1 MSKPKQPSKFWNI
14 ADNGDGSGVIDLNGE
29 LLDMRRTAWFEE
41 VVAGNYYTSDDF
53 AADLA
58 ACKGMKE
65 VTVNINSPGGDL
77 YMGIA
82 IHNALR
88 ALNCKVKTVI
98 QGIAASAA
106 SIIFCAGDERL
117 VYPGSVL
124 MVHGVLTHIDLY
136 GYMNEHGVTEAISEL
151 KQTKKA
157 LAVMN
162 EAIAA
167 TYASITGKS
176 KEEHLSQIAGNAEK
190 FMTAEDAI
198 SEGYATG
205 YVDGKAAKLKMVAC
219 AGKTHLYS
227 GDKLLTTDFH
237 APQNALALGIQAA
250 EETPQDAEATEA
262 KNKEEIHMSKTE
274 NNPAPTEEMISKEA
288 AATAQQNAVNAA
300 IAADRKRIAD
310 IDALAAKWGNA
321 IDKELVN
328 KAKYGN
334 DNEQPMTAEQFALT
348 AMNTIDP
355 QKSFAG
361 TRSKELAPNNNV
373 GTAAAPVEGDA
384 TRAANGVRKDIANS
398 LDRLF
403 PAEK

>member
-1 MSKPKQPSKFWNI
+1 MSRQKMTKFWNI
-14 ADNGDGSGVIDLNGE
+14 ADNGDGTGTIDLNGE
-29 LLDMRRTAWFEE
+29 LVDIRRTEWFEE
-41 VVAGNYYTSDDF
+41 LSIGNYYTSDDF
-53 AADLA
+53 AKDIAGCA
-58 ACKGMKE
+58 GMSE

-88 ALNCKVKTVI
+88 SLNCKVKTVI

-124 MVHGVLTHIDLY
+124 MVHGVLTHVDLW
-136 GYMNEHGVTEAISEL
+136 GYMNEGDITDAIQEL

-157 LAVMN
+157 LATMN

-167 TYASITGKS
+167 TYASVTGKS
-176 KEEHLSQIAGNAEK
+176 KEDHLALISGTGEK
-190 FMTAEDAI
+190 YMTANDAI

-227 GDKLLTTDFH
+227 GETLLTKDFH
-237 APQNALALGIQAA
+237 APHNALALGIETA
-250 EETPQDAEATEA
+250 EEASQVVEGTEA
-262 KNKEEIHMSKTE
+262 QNKEEIHMSKTE
-274 NNPAPTEEMISKEA
+274 NTAPAEDMISKA
-288 AATAQQNAVNAA
+288 AAAEMQNAA

-310 IDALAAKWGNA
+310 IDAIAAKWGNA
-321 IDKELVN
+321 IDNELVN

-334 DNEQPMTAEQFALT
+334 ETEQPMTAEQFALA
-348 AMNTIDP
+348 AMNAIDP
-355 QKSFAG
+355 QKNFAAA
-361 TRSKELAPNNNV
+361 RAQELAPSNAV
-373 GTAAAPVEGDA
+373 A
-384 TRAANGVRKDIANS
+384 TTTTNIEEETNRAQNGVRKDINS
-398 LDRLF
+398 ALDRLF
-403 PAEK
+403 PVNK

>member
-1 MSKPKQPSKFWNI
+1 MSRPNKPIKFWNI

-58 ACKGMKE
+58 ACKDLKE
-65 VTVNINSPGGDL
+65 ITVNINSPGGDL

-124 MVHGVLTHIDLY
+124 MIHGVLTHVDIF
-136 GYMNEHGVTEAISEL
+136 GYVNEHGVTEAISEL

-162 EAIAA
+162 EAIAS

-176 KEEHLSQIAGNAEK
+176 KEEHLASIVGNAEK
-190 FMTAEDAI
+190 FMTGEEAI
-198 SEGYATG
+198 SEGFATG
-205 YVDGKAAKLKMVAC
+205 YAPGKAKQLKMVAC
-219 AGKTHLYS
+219 AGRTHLYS
-227 GDKLLTTDFH
+227 GDRLLTTDFH
-237 APQNALALGIQAA
+237 APQNALALGIETA
-250 EETPQDAEATEA
+250 EESPQRADETKAQTQEE
-262 KNKEEIHMSKTE
+262 KNMSKTE
-274 NNPAPTEEMISKEA
+274 NTPAHAEEMISKA
-288 AATAQQNAVNAA
+288 AAADAKNAA
-300 IAADRKRIAD
+300 VAADRKRIAD
-310 IDALAAKWGNA
+310 IDALAEKWGGA
-321 IDKELVN
+321 IDKSLVN
-328 KAKYGN
+328 KAKYGDEN
-334 DNEQPMTAEQFALT
+334 GLTMTAEQFALA

-355 QKSFAG
+355 QKNFTAAR
-361 TRSKELAPNNNV
+361 TQELAPNNNV
-373 GTAAAPVEGDA
+373 GTAAAPAEDDA
-384 TRAANGVRKDIANS
+384 KRAANGVRQDINS
-398 LDRLF
+398 ALNRLF
-403 PAEK
+403 PDKKN